1 MVCLISGEDETA
13 GQWLK
18 AQWPQPFTRLEADR
32 PLCQWFGH
40 PLTAEIFRLTCLIL
54 GFRGRGIFFPK
65 ELSGCAILSP
75 TDAVP
80 AASKGLS
87 ARNLVR
93 RIWTAS
99 QHRDANRMET
109 VTTDEQMVEQALSGD
124 PEAFGEIVR
133 RWERRIFALS
143 FGMLGREED
152 ARDATQETFL
162 AAFRNLRGFR
172 GEAKVSSWLHRIAVN
187 QCITRQRRAKVRS
200 ETALEDEAEKNAAVF
215 ALPAEVSPART
226 AEHREISFAVRK
238 AVSTL
243 PPDLR
248 QVVVMKEFEELTFQE
263 ISEVLEV
270 PLSTVKSRLYTAL
283 RQLQMRLHKFGQPKA

>member
-1 MVCLISGEDETA
+1 
-13 GQWLK
+13 
-18 AQWPQPFTRLEADR
+18 
-32 PLCQWFGH
+32 
-40 PLTAEIFRLTCLIL
+40 
-54 GFRGRGIFFPK
+54 
-65 ELSGCAILSP
+65 
-75 TDAVP
+75 
-80 AASKGLS
+80 
-87 ARNLVR
+87 
-93 RIWTAS
+93 
-99 QHRDANRMET
+99 MET
-109 VTTDEQMVEQALSGD
+109 VTTDEQMVERALSGD

-133 RWERRIFALS
+133 RWERRIFALA

-215 ALPAEVSPART
+215 ALPVDVSPART
-226 AEHREISFAVRK
+226 AEYREISSAVRK
-238 AVSTL
+238 AVCSL
-243 PPDLR
+243 PSDLR

-263 ISEVLEV
+263 ISDVLEV

-283 RQLQMRLHKFGQPKA
+283 RQLQMRLHKFGETAG